1 MGKIQWVSRKVACAF
16 PSPEPLDHVTKKEND
31 RFWGRE
37 LPKFEMNVTRVRE
50 LETQIAGAI
59 KIVRSQAFIKR

>member
-1 MGKIQWVSRKVACAF
+1 MGKIQWESRKVACAF

-31 RFWGRE
+31 RFW
-37 LPKFEMNVTRVRE
+37 EMNHVTRVKE

-59 KIVRSQAFIKR
+59 EIVRSQAFIKR